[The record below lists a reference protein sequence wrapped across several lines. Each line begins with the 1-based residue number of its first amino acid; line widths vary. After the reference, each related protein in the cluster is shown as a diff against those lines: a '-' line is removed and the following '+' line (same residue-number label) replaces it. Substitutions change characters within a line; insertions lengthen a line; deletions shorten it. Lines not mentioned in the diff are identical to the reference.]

1 MNRSV
6 SIIGRLAEL
15 RIMQSFKLRGLVFG
29 VATSLFLILSFF
41 PERFHAMG
49 TLTPTDP
56 ESFGLS
62 GTLGQLGAFNSVFG
76 NQAAV
81 EIALRVANSPQ
92 VRGEVIKNLDL
103 QRRMN
108 EPNVLKV
115 HRWLQDKMVIRSLRG
130 GIVLIE
136 LEDRDGV
143 LARDLVA
150 AYTDATRDRLAEI
163 ARSQT
168 AYKRKVL
175 LQLSGDATRQ
185 LAEAQSAFDDFRFRN
200 RAPAPL
206 TTVAAVSERI
216 PELEAAIKAKQVEIA
231 SARQFYTDTN
241 PVMRQL
247 SAQLQS
253 LQADLAQVR
262 TTDPSADLTVGRA
275 VNSSS
280 QYFKLERN
288 LAFARSL
295 YDSYL
300 RYLQGTAV
308 EDLTSTASVRVLEPA
323 YVDTKRQI
331 WFPALA
337 GAIITFLLWLSIE
350 FYRLRPPIGGR
361 LGNEGI

>member
-1 MNRSV
+1 M
-6 SIIGRLAEL
+6 AEL
-15 RIMQSFKLRGLVFG
+15 RLMRSFKLRSLIFG
-29 VATSLFLILSFF
+29 VATGLFAILSFF

-62 GTLGQLGAFNSVFG
+62 GTLGQLGALNSVFG

-92 VRGEVIKNLDL
+92 VRGEVITKLDL
-103 QRRMN
+103 PHRMD
-108 EPNVLKV
+108 ETNVLKI

-130 GIVLIE
+130 GIILIE
-136 LEDRDGV
+136 LEDLDGPLALV
-143 LARDLVA
+143 LIA

-185 LAEAQSAFDDFRFRN
+185 LAEAQAAFDAFRFRN

-206 TTVAAVSERI
+206 TTVAVVSERI
-216 PELEAAIKAKQVEIA
+216 PQLEAAIKAKRVEIA
-231 SARQFYTDTN
+231 AAHQFYTDGN

-247 SAQLQS
+247 SAQLAS
-253 LQADLAQVR
+253 LQADLSQVR
-262 TTDPSADLTVGRA
+262 TTDPKADLTVGRA
-275 VNSSS
+275 VSSSS

-295 YDSYL
+295 YDGYL

-308 EDLTSTASVRVLEPA
+308 EDLTSTASIRVLEPA

-331 WFPALA
+331 WFPAMA
-337 GAIITFLLWLSIE
+337 AAIVTFLLWMSIE

-361 LGNEGI
+361 LNGEKA